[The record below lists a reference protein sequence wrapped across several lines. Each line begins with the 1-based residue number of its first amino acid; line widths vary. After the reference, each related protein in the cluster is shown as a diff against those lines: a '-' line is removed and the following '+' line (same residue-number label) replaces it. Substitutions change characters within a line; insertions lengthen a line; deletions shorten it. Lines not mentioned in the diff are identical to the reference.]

1 MLSEESHLSDQEL
14 LLAVDGELTP
24 REAERVESHLA
35 ACWACRVR
43 KQEIET
49 AIGEF
54 VRFQRQSFDSRIPPS
69 DGPRALLKAHL
80 AQQAEAERASRLRWP
95 RSISWRFGWALL
107 AAILAAATVTSLVF
121 RGYLERQSASSMAL
135 TMVAVTVPNP
145 SLTPGATVLLSQ
157 RELCRETSAN
167 NKAVPVALQRR
178 VFDEYGIHAAEP
190 RAYEVDYL
198 ITPAL
203 GGADDIHNLWPQSN
217 SATVW
222 NAQVK
227 DALEAHLR
235 NLVCEGDLDLAT
247 AQREIAT
254 NWIDAYKK
262 YFHTDRPVAG
272 LRY

>member
-1 MLSEESHLSDQEL
+1 MLSEESHLSDQQL
-14 LLAVDGELTP
+14 LQAVDGELTP

-54 VRFQRQSFDSRIPPS
+54 VRFQRQNCDLRIPPS
-69 DGPRALLKAHL
+69 DGPRALLKAQL
-80 AQQAEAERASRLRWP
+80 AQQADTERASRLPWP
-95 RSISWRFGWALL
+95 RSVSWRLGWALL
-107 AAILAAATVTSLVF
+107 AAVVALVTVT
-121 RGYLERQSASSMAL
+121 LERRPTPSM
-135 TMVAVTVPNP
+135 AVTVPNP
-145 SLTPGATVLLSQ
+145 NLTPGATVRLSQ
-157 RELCRETSAN
+157 SELCSETSEN

-178 VFDEYGIHAAEP
+178 VFDEYGIRTAEP

-203 GGADDIHNLWPQSN
+203 GGADDIRNLWPESS

-227 DALEAHLR
+227 DALEGHLR
-235 NLVCEGDLDLAT
+235 NLVCHGDVDLPT

-254 NWIDAYKK
+254 NWIEAYKK

-272 LRY
+272 LRN